1 MDLWEVWD
9 GLNLEN
15 QLYRARG
22 VVALVAPT
30 QYSTVLVGGLK
41 SYSATKLVA

>member
-22 VVALVAPT
+22 VVAPVAPT
-30 QYSTVLVGGLK
+30 QYRVLVGLK
-41 SYSATKLVA
+41 SYSATKLVP